1 MTRSSSLPNQSGSGS
16 TVPAAS
22 VAAAR
27 LARRPYRK
35 PELIAY
41 GRVEDMTRAGK
52 KSGSEPSKKPRN

>member
-1 MTRSSSLPNQSGSGS
+1 MTRAPSFPNPSGSGS
-16 TVPAAS
+16 AQNEAS
-22 VAAAR
+22 PV
-27 LARRPYRK
+27 ARRPYRK